1 MTNCNVLFFYLEIGS
16 VTQKPSWTTVRTTTT
31 KRPTTTLLMSS
42 SKPTTQKPI
51 VVEGSN
57 GKPPKHCVHGE
68 YYPDSCTSFHI
79 CVNGNL
85 ISRQCGPGLNWNR
98 EKGMCDWAFKNPCI
112 EKPKKTASLIAT
124 SAKLTVSKS
133 IVKLCLYK
141 YQSIVRYILKYQS
154 IIKI

>member
-1 MTNCNVLFFYLEIGS
+1 MTNCNVLPFYLEIGS

-31 KRPTTTLLMSS
+31 KRPATTLLMSS
-42 SKPTTQKPI
+42 SKPTTKRPI

-57 GKPPKHCVHGE
+57 GLPPPKHCVHGE

-133 IVKLCLYK
+133 IVKLCL
-141 YQSIVRYILKYQS
+141 
-154 IIKI
+154 